1 MPHQCLKCGKVFDE
15 NSSKL
20 LLKGCPNCGGTRF
33 FFTKEPL
40 SEDEREEIAEKLDED
55 LREKIVKLMKGGQK
69 IKFFDKEISLM
80 SKDEK
85 LEKASEKEVENKDAG
100 IVSEED
106 IEKLIEDD
114 EARKKLIEKLL
125 SRDKKMGYPETIKVR
140 ETGDYEINLNGLLKE
155 EPIIIHKNG
164 VYTIHLPSAFNY
176 VKRLKTSK

>member
-1 MPHQCLKCGKVFDE
+1 MPHQCLKCGKIFDE

-40 SEDEREEIAEKLDED
+40 SEDERKNVAEKLDED
-55 LREKIVKLMKGGQK
+55 IREKIVKLMKSGEK
-69 IKFFDKEISLM
+69 IKFFDKEFSIP
-80 SKDEK
+80 KTVEAEEERDETREDK
-85 LEKASEKEVENKDAG
+85 IKVAD
-100 IVSEED
+100 EED

-125 SRDKKMGYPETIKVR
+125 SRDKKTDYPETIKIK
-140 ETGDYEINLNGLLKE
+140 EIGDYEIDLNGLLKE
-155 EPIIIHKNG
+155 EPIIIHKDG

-176 VKRLKTSK
+176 VKRMESSK